1 MESAGS
7 PAARST
13 GSRRPAFQAP
23 CPSGV
28 PPPQIFLPAGSI
40 CARNDPNGDGASSSP
55 HQSSSGTSSVAASS
69 SVSSSSP
76 SSSSCHSSLSSSN
89 SPSASSHSSPQSSLS
104 PTSPNATFTLAPS
117 ASLPSGSSPFA
128 KMVQPDSAPNTNASP
143 LSPLHSPGPR
153 HLDSHMRTSVET
165 GAHPLP
171 TKASSTSLAAVSAF
185 SSGPQSTQGDADS
198 FGVDPDNAETFGVSG
213 TQPKSEHV
221 PQARAST
228 GEGRAK
234 SVADSSACSA
244 SEDAGNDRGSCAA
257 RRNKRAPENPP
268 ASAPAAKSFISE
280 NGSRLSSG
288 GELLGQGPG
297 SGSGSPDIDA
307 DLTIASERLDG
318 GRTRLCDSLAA
329 ELAQQLEMVVEDTP
343 GLLATVSQNG
353 KHSRD
358 SLPLE
363 LEIEGRLGVLV
374 DLDTGSRLRLPLSS
388 LTLLSSSFCAGAA
401 GPGGGPPASAGLRF
415 EAGVNQNQFASLHE
429 FITATVVGQPTSGPI
444 PSGGV
449 HTPGGPGVPGHLV
462 DGQKRGCDQRLPSP
476 LGGAVPFVS
485 GATEAEEEG
494 DLFSDWESLIDESSD
509 NEDEYNETKPSRAL
523 KTRRRKGRRGQP
535 EWCPHSVAAEP
546 HETASWKPL
555 PVETTEEEYH
565 NLSCLTD
572 TAIRVSYP
580 HPKPTTGNLLP
591 TAAVW
596 KSNQMTWN
604 LYAGQDS
611 EQEWADDAR
620 AAGTDDGVAWGEGE
634 HRRCRVDCRLA
645 INLEHHA
652 SLRDVARDLE
662 RKAKI
667 GSRHMGQTQ
676 QGPIMRRIKK
686 RQSFVHP
693 CGVRIDLTEVCIDMG
708 GGGRGSGGKGRQRVS
723 YEVETEL
730 NATLVLQAI
739 QYKQATGDNLPLLS
753 LCVSFLTVLED
764 LSVHL
769 NAVLMASSSTS
780 GILPHSAASGFSGA
794 AVLADGLDSSEPRFA
809 DLSRCFP
816 PSPSVALFKRYL
828 SPCLP
833 LVGDYGFRAVA
844 PALARKGE
852 EELEDYL
859 SKINVDEQ
867 SLYTNDT
874 VTIVGPWVPCLN
886 EEGRLEFAVPVA
898 RPNVSVDDHSDKMAS
913 LVVSGS
919 FA

>member
-7 PAARST
+7 PAEGST

-23 CPSGV
+23 CPPGV
-28 PPPQIFLPAGSI
+28 PMSQIFLPAGSVS
-40 CARNDPNGDGASSSP
+40 ARNDPNGDGASSSP

-76 SSSSCHSSLSSSN
+76 SSSSCHSSLSSSTSR
-89 SPSASSHSSPQSSLS
+89 SPSSHSSPQSSLS

-117 ASLPSGSSPFA
+117 ASLSSGSSPFA
-128 KMVQPDSAPNTNASP
+128 EMVQPDSVPNTNASP
-143 LSPLHSPGPR
+143 LSRLRSPGPR
-153 HLDSHMRTSVET
+153 HLESHMRASVHT

-171 TKASSTSLAAVSAF
+171 TKASLTSLAAASAF

-198 FGVDPDNAETFGVSG
+198 LGVDTDNAETLGILG
-213 TQPKSEHV
+213 TQPKTEHV
-221 PQARAST
+221 PQAHGSS

-234 SVADSSACSA
+234 SAADSSACSA
-244 SEDAGNDRGSCAA
+244 SEGAGNGRGSCAA
-257 RRNKRAPENPP
+257 RRSKRAPDNPA
-268 ASAPAAKSFISE
+268 ASVPAAKYFIPQ
-280 NGSRLSSG
+280 NGSRLSST
-288 GELLGQGPG
+288 GEFLDRAPG
-297 SGSGSPDIDA
+297 SGSGSPDVDV

-343 GLLATVSQNG
+343 GLLVTVSQNG
-353 KHSRD
+353 KHTGD

-415 EAGVNQNQFASLHE
+415 EAGVNQNQFASLQE
-429 FITATVVGQPTSGPI
+429 FITATAVGKPTPGPI
-444 PSGGV
+444 PSGDV

-462 DGQKRGCDQRLPSP
+462 DGRKRGCDQGQPSP
-476 LGGAVPFVS
+476 SGGAAPFVS
-485 GATEAEEEG
+485 EATEAEEG
-494 DLFSDWESLIDESSD
+494 DLFSDWESLIDDSSGD
-509 NEDEYNETKPSRAL
+509 EDECNETNPSRSL

-535 EWCPHSVAAEP
+535 KCCPHSVAAEP
-546 HETASWKPL
+546 HEAASWKPL
-555 PVETTEEEYH
+555 LVETTEEEYH

-580 HPKPTTGNLLP
+580 HPRPTTGNLLP

-620 AAGTDDGVAWGEGE
+620 AAGPDDGLAWGEGE

-645 INLEHHA
+645 VNLEHHA

-662 RKAKI
+662 RKAKV
-667 GSRHMGQTQ
+667 GGRHLMGQAQ
-676 QGPIMRRIKK
+676 QGPNMRRIKK

-708 GGGRGSGGKGRQRVS
+708 GGGKGSGGKGRQRVS

-769 NAVLMASSSTS
+769 NAVLMASSSAS
-780 GILPHSAASGFSGA
+780 GMFPHSATSGFSGA
-794 AVLADGLDSSEPRFA
+794 AVSADGLDSSEPRFA

-852 EELEDYL
+852 EELEGYL

-898 RPNVSVDDHSDKMAS
+898 RPSGSVDDHSDKVAR
-913 LVVSGS
+913 LVVS
-919 FA
+919 